1 MQLAIEGKSIR
12 EITTPF
18 AAPLGYPVK
27 ETDFF
32 GFMLYTTNDAVF
44 YVDKSAQDPNNLFV
58 RIVRKFKG
66 GQEMERM
73 SKEMHEAELWLA
85 KILGIEIE

>member
-12 EITTPF
+12 EMTVPF
-18 AAPLGYPVK
+18 SAPLGCPAK

-32 GFMLYTTNDAVF
+32 GFMLYTTNDCVF
-44 YVDKSAQDPNNLFV
+44 YVDKSAADASDLFV

-66 GQEMERM
+66 SQEMERM
-73 SKEMHEAELWLA
+73 SKEMYDAELWLA
-85 KILGIEIE
+85 KTLGIEIE